1 MLKSKCDAYCHNRQV
16 PRIHVRISF
25 VTGAYDLW
33 CEDAHK
39 KGPLVAEPSSPR
51 RKGRDQPERLPLN
64 ASETEAA
71 ASFEAQSR
79 ATVPPDRGRVPSVRY
94 RQAKRSATD
103 RQYLNLCGCL
113 TPRLHNWALLMT
125 GDCGK
130 NLWYTLAQAIPED
143 LNANRKEDERGES
156 HQDAGS

>member
-1 MLKSKCDAYCHNRQV
+1 M
-16 PRIHVRISF
+16 RISF

-33 CEDAHK
+33 SEDAHK
-39 KGPLVAEPSSPR
+39 KDRLLQNQAAREGREEISL
-51 RKGRDQPERLPLN
+51 KGNPGTRGH
-64 ASETEAA
+64 ETEAA
-71 ASFEAQSR
+71 ASFEAQSC
-79 ATVPPDRGRVPSVRY
+79 ATVPPDRGRVPLVRY

-130 NLWYTLAQAIPED
+130 NLWYTRAQAIPED
-143 LNANRKEDERGES
+143 LNANRKEDERGEP